1 MQNPSPNSTTPH
13 SNTSSTTSS
22 TTRSTA
28 STTRTDAAL
37 RRIIDIMVQ
46 LRDPETGCPWDVKQ
60 TFETIAPYT
69 IEEAYETADAI
80 QRGNLEDI
88 RDELGDLLLQVVF
101 QARIA
106 EEAGHFDLADIATSI
121 SEKMIARHPHIFT
134 DDSDRPNA
142 TRPNVTRPSVT
153 RPSADGQKQ
162 IWEEIKAEERA
173 AKGKTGV
180 LDDVAIGLSP
190 MLRALKLQKRAA
202 RVGFDWPEFAQ
213 LRDKLH
219 EETAE
224 LEAELSANTAD
235 RQKISDEVGD
245 ILFVAVNIARKAGV
259 DPETAL
265 LGCNQK
271 FEQRFRYI
279 EQNIEKYNKSIED
292 SSLEEMESLWQEA
305 KSATK
310 SSPSPDKADNS
321 DKADGADKSGG
332 KAD

>member
-1 MQNPSPNSTTPH
+1 MQNPSPNS
-13 SNTSSTTSS
+13 NTHH
-22 TTRSTA
+22 STA
-28 STTRTDAAL
+28 SITRTDAAL

-69 IEEAYETADAI
+69 IEEAYEAADAI

-121 SEKMIARHPHIFT
+121 SEKMVARHPHIFT
-134 DDSDRPNA
+134 EDSDTPNATRPNA
-142 TRPNVTRPSVT
+142 TRPSVAQPGAAQPSAVRPN
-153 RPSADGQKQ
+153 ADGQKQ

-224 LEAELSANTAD
+224 LEAELSAGTAD

-310 SSPSPDKADNS
+310 SGRSPDEAD
-321 DKADGADKSGG
+321 
-332 KAD
+332 